1 MKKYRILAWLVLLV
15 SMTVLCCAG
24 AENPWTDEQWEKLNQ
39 QLSNDNADAAI
50 ETEWLEFDHQ
60 DLSEAEGLDENWMH
74 ILLLGVDNPK
84 IDGPITGRSDAMLI
98 LSVNQE
104 TGEARLSSIVRDLY
118 VQLPLIGWPNRINA
132 AYVFGG
138 PYYTMKTVNETFG
151 LNIRKYCTI
160 DLRGFTSVVDLLG
173 GVEIELSEGE
183 TVEINKDKSVETPV
197 GRGLQKLNGQQAL
210 SYVRLRATDNNFGR
224 NERQR
229 KFLVSMMQA
238 VLSQHDIGDMLD
250 IAEMLLSHMETN
262 LTAADTMK
270 LIFSFLPKL
279 NTLETYSCPQS
290 GEYRF
295 VTTEQGA
302 EVVEAIDIGQVAKN
316 LKAFIYGSAE

>member
-1 MKKYRILAWLVLLV
+1 MKKHRIFMFIAVLVSILAF
-15 SMTVLCCAG
+15 CCAN

-39 QLSNDNADAAI
+39 QLNNDSAEI
-50 ETEWLEFDHQ
+50 SVETEWIEFDHQ

-84 IDGPITGRSDAMLI
+84 VDGPITGRSDAMLI

-104 TGEARLSSIVRDLY
+104 TGDARLSSIVRDLY
-118 VQLPLIGWPNRINA
+118 VQLPLIGWSNRINA
-132 AYVFGG
+132 AYVYGG
-138 PYYTMKTVNETFG
+138 PYYTMKTVNEVFG

-160 DLRGFTSVVDLLG
+160 DLRGFSSVVDLLG

-183 TVEINKDKSVETPV
+183 TVGINSDEHVETSV
-197 GRGLQKLNGQQAL
+197 GKGLQKLNGQQAL
-210 SYVRLRATDNNFGR
+210 AYVRLRNIDNNFGR

-229 KFLVSMMQA
+229 KFLVSMMEA
-238 VLSQHDIGDMLD
+238 VLSQHDLGDMLD

-279 NTLETYSCPQS
+279 NTLETYSCPQT
-290 GEYRF
+290 GEYR
-295 VTTEQGA
+295 VATTEQGA
-302 EVVEAIDIGQVAKN
+302 EVVEAVDMAQVAEN